1 MDEQDYIERLKTTP
15 VTETGF
21 GNARTRRVIKN
32 AGFNTLWELFNLSE
46 KEIDDRFEPD
56 VADTIIDLRD
66 QYRTNPEKFVS
77 SVLQKGE
84 KDKEAVNAIL
94 AEAKAS
100 RAASPKSSASTTP
113 RSFFPGDCP
122 TTLPSTPFAHAL
134 RDFEKRAEDAFD
146 DLDDRFDDVMVYQA
160 FEEFPTDLD
169 DLSDAFLQLFNCYSD
184 QPRSALALID
194 RHLRNAFAIFVAD
207 RARNVYS
214 DGNLWGNFF
223 AELPISDSNVQGLFK
238 RVFVDHVERRG
249 MPLYARDE
257 EVNCYYYTALLHGGL
272 STDSWFNL
280 WKECILPL
288 AKEIA
293 DGHYGF
299 GGEMDGRSILKELK
313 NPESRFAP
321 KKAVL
326 NILEKAPDST
336 IAPLFEASMR
346 VAAQVESS
354 KTSRSSYTMLSNFGL
369 PEAAMDALRESQEQT
384 FTATRSRS
392 SNAPREKRQS
402 GQRLVYL
409 PMASLQLDLAEG
421 IVSMRWP
428 RQQFPLHFDGARID
442 YYVDG
447 EMKQSS
453 KFSVSVG
460 KCILEATSIAVKPQ
474 ARYDVELKL
483 MQKSEQTGEYVE
495 GSSLNQTFTRSKP
508 GCFEFIKDAKGL
520 YRLRGRNERIAKKR
534 RIAYIVKEGYRIEPG
549 QGMTAVSEYEAS
561 GGWNETQIFVYDV
574 DPGAAGAIVNNLTG
588 EEVAVWQERYVA
600 KVDKRRVIGET
611 VDGVDLYGYVPCELG
626 TNGGL
631 PSISIESFDGLAALD
646 DLDIICISDGQ
657 RVSVPRHPMWP
668 DGYGDSA
675 AARIV
680 LAPQESNQFD
690 LHIEECLI
698 EARQKSA
705 QGKVVFRYRFAVVPI
720 QDFRPTSI
728 SFDFGIAV
736 AEYGFQARLALD
748 VTGTQRETEA
758 VGAWGKYAAKT
769 LLKDE
774 FLHLR
779 IRSSES
785 GKETDAKL
793 ALAAIDIEIPSALAG
808 ASKERSI
815 CLADALDLGPSVA
828 NFRIVSY
835 GWRYNRAAIVML
847 GLEPLLFKELKQPG
861 VHEFNLFAHAASFQ
875 QSDNSKPS
883 KLPLKLSLIYGDDIY
898 GDDVT
903 QGHLVPA
910 WTEVTILDCAEGI
923 GISDWKLLATADGN
937 HVLRFKGCPACDV
950 CFEFKRK
957 MGRRLIDIEGA
968 SVDAGATELV
978 LPSSVVNLLDAQK
991 TVIMEMS
998 PSDWWGKPQHEYS
1011 TKFIL
1016 KRQA

>member
-21 GNARTRRVIKN
+21 GSARIRRVIKN
-32 AGFNTLWELFNLSE
+32 AGFNTLWELFDLSE

-56 VADTIIDLRD
+56 VADKIIDLPD

-84 KDKEAVNAIL
+84 MDKEAVNTIL

-100 RAASPKSSASTTP
+100 CAASLKSSASTTP
-113 RSFFPGDCP
+113 RSLFPGDCP
-122 TTLPSTPFAHAL
+122 TTLPSMPFARAL
-134 RDFEKRAEDAFD
+134 SDFEKRAKDAFD
-146 DLDDRFDDVMVYQA
+146 DLDDRFDGVMVYQA

-169 DLSDAFLQLFNCYSD
+169 ELSDAFLQFFNCYSD
-184 QPRSALALID
+184 QPPSALALID
-194 RHLRNAFAIFVAD
+194 RHLRNAFVVYVAD
-207 RARNVYS
+207 RARKVYS
-214 DGNLWGNFF
+214 DGNLWGKFF
-223 AELPISDSNVQGLFK
+223 EGLPSSYGNVQSLFK
-238 RVFVDHVERRG
+238 QVFVEHIERRG

-257 EVNCYYYTALLHGGL
+257 EVNFYYYTALLHGGL
-272 STDSWFNL
+272 SVDSWSNL
-280 WKECILPL
+280 WEDCILPL
-288 AKEIA
+288 AKGIA

-299 GGEMDGRSILKELK
+299 GGEMDGHSILKELK

-336 IAPLFEASMR
+336 IAPLFEAAMR
-346 VAAQVESS
+346 VAVQVESS
-354 KTSRSSYTMLSNFGL
+354 NKSQSAYTMLSNYGL
-369 PEAAMDALRESQEQT
+369 PEAAMDALCESRERD
-384 FTATRSRS
+384 FVAARSRS
-392 SNAPREKRQS
+392 SNSSRERRQS
-402 GQRLVYL
+402 GQRLIYL

-428 RQQFPLHFDGARID
+428 RQQFPLHFDEARID

-460 KCILEATSIAVKPQ
+460 KCILEAASIAVKPQ

-495 GSSLNQTFTRSKP
+495 ASSLNQTFTRSKP

-561 GGWNETQIFVYDV
+561 GGWNETQIFIYDV

-611 VDGVDLYGYVPCELG
+611 VDGVDLYGYAPCELG

-646 DLDIICISDGQ
+646 DLDIMCISDGQ
-657 RVSVPRHPMWP
+657 IISMPRYPMWP
-668 DGYGDSA
+668 DDYGDSA

-680 LAPQESNQFD
+680 LVPQKSSLFD

-758 VGAWGKYAAKT
+758 VGAWGKYTAKT

-779 IRSSES
+779 IRSSER

-793 ALAAIDIEIPSALAG
+793 ALAAIDVEIPDALARV
-808 ASKERSI
+808 SKKRPV
-815 CLADALDLGPSVA
+815 CLADVLELGPSA
-828 NFRIVSY
+828 GNFGIISY
-835 GWRYNRAAIVML
+835 GWRYNRAVIAWL
-847 GLEPLLFKELKQPG
+847 GSEPLFFKELKQPG
-861 VHEFNLFAHAASFQ
+861 VHEFNLFAHTASFQ
-875 QSDNSKPS
+875 QTDDSKPGA
-883 KLPLKLSLIYGDDIY
+883 LPLKLSLIYGDD
-898 GDDVT
+898 VT
-903 QGHLVPA
+903 EGCLKPA
-910 WTEVTILDCAEGI
+910 WTEVAILECVEGI
-923 GISDWKLLATADGN
+923 GISDWKLLATKDGD
-937 HVLRFKGCPACDV
+937 HVLRFEGRPICDV
-950 CFEFKRK
+950 SFEFKRK
-957 MGRRLIDIEGA
+957 MGRRLIDIEEA

-978 LPSSVVNLLDAQK
+978 LPSSVVKLLDAQK

-998 PSDWWGKPQHEYS
+998 PSDWWGEPQREYS

>member
-32 AGFNTLWELFNLSE
+32 AGFDTLWELFALSE
-46 KEIDDRFEPD
+46 KEIDDCFEPD
-56 VADTIIDLRD
+56 VADAIIDLRD
-66 QYRTNPEKFVS
+66 QYRTNPEKSVS
-77 SVLQKGE
+77 SVLQKE
-84 KDKEAVNAIL
+84 ERDKEVVNAIL

-100 RAASPKSSASTTP
+100 RAASPKSNAPTTP

-134 RDFEKRAEDAFD
+134 RDFEKRAKDVFD

-169 DLSDAFLQLFNCYSD
+169 ELSDAFLQLFDYYSD
-184 QPRSALALID
+184 QPRSALDLID
-194 RHLRNAFAIFVAD
+194 WHLRNAFAIFVAD

-214 DGNLWGNFF
+214 DANLWGNFF
-223 AELPISDSNVQGLFK
+223 AGLPSSYGNVQSLFK
-238 RVFVDHVERRG
+238 HIFVDQIKQRR

-354 KTSRSSYTMLSNFGL
+354 KTARSSYTMLSNFGL
-369 PEAAMDALRESQEQT
+369 PEAAMDALRESQEKT
-384 FTATRSRS
+384 FAATRPRS
-392 SNAPREKRQS
+392 SSSPREKRQS
-402 GQRLVYL
+402 GQRLIYL

-421 IVSMRWP
+421 IVSMHWP

-460 KCILEATSIAVKPQ
+460 KCILEAASIAVKPQ
-474 ARYDVELKL
+474 ARYDVQLKL

-495 GSSLNQTFTRSKP
+495 VSSLNQTFTRSKP

-534 RIAYIVKEGYRIEPG
+534 RIAYIVKEGYRVEPG

-600 KVDKRRVIGET
+600 KIDKRRVIGET
-611 VDGVDLYGYVPCELG
+611 VDGVDLYGYARCGLG

-657 RVSVPRHPMWP
+657 RVSVPRHPMWS
-668 DGYGDSA
+668 DCYGDSA

-680 LAPQESNQFD
+680 LAPQKSSQFD

-705 QGKVVFRYRFAVVPI
+705 EGRVVFRYRFAVVPI

-758 VGAWGKYAAKT
+758 VGAWGKYTAKT

-793 ALAAIDIEIPSALAG
+793 ALAAIDVEIPDALARV
-808 ASKERSI
+808 SKEHPV
-815 CLADALDLGPSVA
+815 CLADVLELGPSAA
-828 NFRIVSY
+828 NFGIVSY
-835 GWRYNRAAIVML
+835 GWRYNRAVIAWL
-847 GLEPLLFKELKQPG
+847 GSEPLFFKELKQPG
-861 VHEFNLFAHAASFQ
+861 VHKFNLFEHAASFRQ
-875 QSDNSKPS
+875 VDESKPDS
-883 KLPLKLSLIYGDDIY
+883 RPLKLSLIYGDDV
-898 GDDVT
+898 VT
-903 QGHLVPA
+903 TGYPRRA
-910 WTEVTILDCAEGI
+910 WTEAVFFDCVQGV
-923 GISDWKLLATADGN
+923 GISGWKLLATADGN

-957 MGRRLIDIEGA
+957 MGKRLIPIEEA
-968 SVDAGATELV
+968 SADAGATELV
-978 LPSSVVNLLDAQK
+978 LPSSVVKLLDAQK
-991 TVIMEMS
+991 MVIMEMS
-998 PSDWWGKPQHEYS
+998 PSDWLGKPQREYA
-1011 TKFIL
+1011 TKFTL